1 MIKSMIVSLILL
13 FRAAT
18 IHAFVSSS
26 NTIRHNL
33 IVVCSSTG
41 SDARGNEDLQEM
53 RELIL
58 SLAREPTDEDRRKR
72 LEQVFQE
79 TLARPNGGPKQFSD
93 LFGVVLTKV
102 GEEVQMEAKEKFFK
116 EQEKLAETIETKAA
130 NDEATDDTAAETETE
145 TERVKAPEELR
156 LWALVDMMVQSKTI
170 VKKANGE
177 LGGKGNF
184 Q

>member
-1 MIKSMIVSLILL
+1 MMKSMIVSLILF

-18 IHAFVSSS
+18 IHAFVSS

-33 IVVCSSTG
+33 IVCSTG
-41 SDARGNEDLQEM
+41 SDERSNEDLQEM
-53 RELIL
+53 RVLIL
-58 SLAREPTDEDRRKR
+58 SLSQEPTDQDRRKR

-79 TLARPNGGPKQFSD
+79 ALARPNGGPKQFSD
-93 LFGVVLTKV
+93 LFGIVLTKV

-145 TERVKAPEELR
+145 SVKAPENLQM
-156 LWALVDMMVQSKTI
+156 WALVDMMVHSKTI